1 MRVKLKIPGNV
12 KLTKKVKKVKKKK
25 VYRVNVK
32 WSKNTRATK
41 YYVFRKMEG
50 KKVFKR
56 VATTTQAKYIDK
68 NIKKNKT
75 YSYKIQAIYSNSKLN
90 SDKTAEYNI
99 KVK

>member
-1 MRVKLKIPGNV
+1 MRVKLKTPSNV
-12 KLTKKVKKVKKKK
+12 KLTKKVRKVKKKK

-32 WSKNTRATK
+32 WSKNTSATK

-56 VATTTQAKYIDK
+56 VATTTQAKYID
-68 NIKKNKT
+68 NNVKKNKT

-90 SDKTAEYNI
+90 SDKTAEYSI

>member
-1 MRVKLKIPGNV
+1 M
-12 KLTKKVKKVKKKK
+12 
-25 VYRVNVK
+25 YSVK
-32 WSKNTRATK
+32 WKA
-41 YYVFRKMEG
+41 
-50 KKVFKR
+50 KR
-56 VATTTQAKYIDK
+56 YLKYIDK